1 MLGQIF
7 DTLTNLFNLIKDLG
21 KFAIDLMGD
30 LLELIQMLLSV
41 ARTSPQWLNFM
52 PDFARIAFCSILAAV
67 IVMRIAGR
75 E

>member
-7 DTLTNLFNLIKDLG
+7 DTLTNLFNLIKDIG
-21 KFAIDLMGD
+21 QFAIDLVGD

>member
-21 KFAIDLMGD
+21 QFAIDLMGD

-52 PDFARIAFCSILAAV
+52 PDFARVAFCSILAAV